1 MVMTDPIADMLTR
14 LRNANSVYH
23 EKVEIP
29 GSKIKQAIAAIL
41 KEEGFIKD
49 FDFVADNKQGV
60 LRLSLK
66 YGPNREKVITG
77 IKRISK
83 PGLRVYVKSEQ
94 LPRVLGGLGIA
105 IVSTSKGMM
114 SDKQARK
121 NGLGGEVVAYVW

>member
-29 GSKIKQAIAAIL
+29 GSKIKVAIAKIL

-49 FDFVADNKQGV
+49 FDFVQDSKQGL
-60 LRLSLK
+60 LRVNLK

-83 PGLRVYVKSEQ
+83 PGLRVYAKNDQ

-105 IVSTSKGMM
+105 IVSTSKGIM

-121 NGLGGEVVAYVW
+121 NGLGGEVIAYVW

>member
-29 GSKIKQAIAAIL
+29 GSKIKKAIAAVL
-41 KEEGFIKD
+41 KEEGFIND
-49 FDFVADNKQGV
+49 FTFTEDGKQGMITV
-60 LRLSLK
+60 SLK

-83 PGLRVYVKSEQ
+83 PGLRQYAKAAE

-105 IVSTSKGMM
+105 IISTSKGIM
-114 SDKQARK
+114 SDKDARK
-121 NGLGGEVVAYVW
+121 AGLGGELVAYIW

>member
-49 FDFVADNKQGV
+49 FDFTSDSKQGV
-60 LRLSLK
+60 IRVNLK

-83 PGLRVYVKSEQ
+83 PGLRVYAKSEQ

-105 IVSTSKGMM
+105 IVSTSKGIM
-114 SDKQARK
+114 SDKQARR
-121 NGLGGEVVAYVW
+121 NGLGGEVIAYVW

>member
-29 GSKIKQAIAAIL
+29 GSKIKKAIAAVL
-41 KEEGFIKD
+41 KEEGFIND
-49 FDFVADNKQGV
+49 FTFTEDGKQGMITV
-60 LRLSLK
+60 SLK

-83 PGLRVYVKSEQ
+83 PGLRQYAKASE
-94 LPRVLGGLGIA
+94 LPRVLCGLGIA
-105 IVSTSKGMM
+105 IISTSQGIM
-114 SDKQARK
+114 SDKNARK
-121 NGLGGEVVAYVW
+121 AGIGGEVVAYVW

>member
-49 FDFVADNKQGV
+49 FDFASDSKQGV
-60 LRLSLK
+60 IRVNLK

-83 PGLRVYVKSEQ
+83 PGLRVYAKSEQ

-105 IVSTSKGMM
+105 IVSTSKGIM
-114 SDKQARK
+114 SDKQARR
-121 NGLGGEVVAYVW
+121 NGLGGEVIAYVW